1 MSTPTRNKIFV
12 AIGVLFVVI
21 IGAVIFFFGRGSSET
36 TVDEPTTSTATSVE
50 TVIGHSVE
58 GRDITAHTFGTG
70 DTHLLFVGGIHGGYE
85 WNSVLVA
92 YNLIDYLNGH
102 LEDVSENISITIVP
116 NANPDAVFD
125 VTGKEDVFTSAD
137 VSTSVDTLKAARFN
151 TNKVDL
157 NRNFA
162 CNWQPTGTWQSKTVS
177 AGTEAFSEPETQ
189 AIRDLVQSLHPVAT
203 VFWHSASGAVY
214 ASHCSP
220 AVAGAEA
227 GGDTVSASDRVLM
240 NTYAKASGYP
250 AVDTFDSYPVNGA
263 ADDWMSTINLPAVT
277 VELSSH
283 DFVEWEKN
291 LAGIKAVIE
300 HYSYD
305 EGSRP

>member
-1 MSTPTRNKIFV
+1 MLTSTRNKIFV
-12 AIGVLFVVI
+12 AVGILIVVI
-21 IGAVIFFFGRGSSET
+21 IGAVLFSLGRTTSET
-36 TVDEPTTSTATSVE
+36 IVDEPTASTATSVE
-50 TVIGHSVE
+50 TVISHSVE
-58 GRDITAHTFGTG
+58 GRDITATTFGTG

-92 YNLIDYLNGH
+92 YNLIDYLDGH
-102 LEDVSENISITIVP
+102 LEDVPENLSITIVP

-125 VTGKEDVFTSAD
+125 VTGKEGRFTIDD
-137 VSTSVDTLKAARFN
+137 VSTSADTLKSARFN
-151 TNKVDL
+151 ADKVDL

-189 AIRDLVQSLHPVAT
+189 AIRDLVQNLHPVAT

-214 ASHCSP
+214 ASHCGDTAIS
-220 AVAGAEA
+220 VAGR
-227 GGDTVSASDRVLM
+227 TLM

-283 DFVEWEKN
+283 DSVEWEKN